1 MDHRIAHWP
10 TAEPLGPV
18 VVSIGVFDGVHVGH
32 RALLSAAVGDARA
45 RSVPSVALTF
55 DTDPERVLHPDAA
68 PPELL
73 TLPERTEALLET
85 GIDDVIVVAFTA
97 ELAAMEPETF
107 LDAVLARCCTPL
119 AIHVGEDFRF
129 GARAAGDVTTLHAWG
144 AAHDASVRVHP
155 TVRVGGEPVSATR
168 IRRLIARGD
177 VRAAGALMLRPPRLH
192 GTVEHGRGE
201 GRGIGFATA
210 NLAPRPGSAVPA
222 DGVYAGRAT
231 LADGSQWPA
240 AISIG
245 VPPSFAAASDTIEA
259 HLIGYEGDLY
269 GTELT
274 LEFFERLRDLVRFGT
289 VHELRHAIADDIERT
304 RAIARAA
311 DNAPMADD
319 PLMLE
324 AAEVAAANA
333 PLPTQFRRLTEQ
345 EAATWV
351 TVFGPAKISALFL
364 DGGVSGALI
373 AGPLADAGIP
383 FAWLPFPPELAQT
396 ARPDLNW
403 QREFRLLV
411 PPEHAQ
417 TAREIIRRLLR

>member
-1 MDHRIAHWP
+1 MSHRIDHWP
-10 TAEPLGPV
+10 TAERLGPV

-55 DTDPERVLHPDAA
+55 DTDPQRVLDPDAA

-73 TLPERTEALLET
+73 TFHERTEALLET
-85 GIDDVIVVAFTA
+85 GVDHVVVVPFTP
-97 ELAAMEPETF
+97 ELAAMEPEAF
-107 LDAVLARCCTPL
+107 LDTVLARCCTPL

-129 GARAAGDVTTLHAWG
+129 GARASGDIATLHAWG
-144 AAHDASVRVHP
+144 AEHDASVRAHP

-168 IRRLIARGD
+168 IRRLIAEGD

-210 NLAPRPGSAVPA
+210 NLTPHPGSAVPA

-231 LADGSQWPA
+231 LADGSQWPT

-245 VPPSFAAASDTIEA
+245 VPPSFPEASDTIEA
-259 HLIGYEGDLY
+259 HLIGYDGDLY
-269 GTELT
+269 GSELT
-274 LEFFERLRDLVRFGT
+274 LEFLERLRDLVRFET
-289 VHELRHAIADDIERT
+289 LHELRHAIADDLDRT
-304 RAIARAA
+304 RAIVRAA
-311 DNAPMADD
+311 ESAPLVDD
-319 PLMLE
+319 PLVLE
-324 AAEVAAANA
+324 AAEIAAASA
-333 PLPTQFRRLTEQ
+333 PHPSQYRRLTDA
-345 EAATWV
+345 EAQTWV
-351 TVFGPAKISALFL
+351 TVFGPAKVSALFL
-364 DGGVSGALI
+364 DGGVSGALV

-411 PPEHAQ
+411 PPEHAEA
-417 TAREIIRRLLR
+417 AREIIRRLLR